1 MDNKFIQIH
10 QKKLLRVPLS
20 IEHFHF
26 SMEGHLKLE
35 YISQPNNDE
44 IENKQSEML
53 NCNDLV
59 CFDIILMEWNH

>member
-1 MDNKFIQIH
+1 MDNKFILDQE
-10 QKKLLRVPLS
+10 KLLRVPLS
-20 IEHFHF
+20 IEQFHF
-26 SMEGHLKLE
+26 PMEGHLKLV

-44 IENKQSEML
+44 IESKQSEML